1 MNDDKEIAL
10 FKKMIDLRH
19 VAEDF
24 GFLIDEKKSSQNSHF
39 YVRDRQKI
47 VLSRQPNGHWTFFSV
62 GEDRAGSVIDFVQMQ
77 TGKNLGHVRKY
88 LRTFLSNSAP
98 ALEISFPLAQ
108 VVSFSSPASEIKI
121 EPVEKFQA
129 HSYLLDHRR
138 ISFSTLFDPRFDE
151 QICRDKR
158 NNIVFPHRNSA
169 GEIVGG
175 EVKNKFFTGFMR
187 GGKRALW
194 RSNNFSIAETAVV
207 CESAIDCLSYCQIFA
222 DEDHDRSV
230 AFVSTGGTLSNLQ
243 KEILGQEFSREC
255 RKKIIIASDGDL
267 AGEQLALPGLMCLL
281 RTNPGASPGRG
292 LCCEEVSRF
301 RPSGFSLRLTES
313 EILASF

>member
-1 MNDDKEIAL
+1 MNDDKEIEL
-10 FKKMIDLRH
+10 LKKMIDLRQ

-24 GFLIDEKKSSQNSHF
+24 GFLLDEKKSSPNSHF

-77 TGKNLGHVRKY
+77 TGKNIGHARKY
-88 LRTFLSNSAP
+88 LRTFLSNAVP
-98 ALEISFPLAQ
+98 ALEISFPIAR
-108 VVSFSSPASEIKI
+108 VVSFSSPAPEKKL
-121 EPVEKFQA
+121 EPLEKFQA
-129 HSYLLDHRR
+129 HAYLLDHRR

-151 QICRDKR
+151 QISRDKR
-158 NNIVFPHRNSA
+158 NNVVFPHRDFL

-187 GGKRALW
+187 AGKRALW
-194 RSNNFSIAETAVV
+194 RSNNFSIAETVVV

-230 AFVSTGGTLSNLQ
+230 AFVSTGGTLSKLQ
-243 KEILGQEFSREC
+243 IEILGQEFSREC
-255 RKKIIIASDGDL
+255 RKKIIIATDGDL
-267 AGEQLALPGLMCLL
+267 AGEQLAVSLMSLVPVSVSCYRHAPGLAKDWNEHLQLL
-281 RTNPGASPGRG
+281 CSART
-292 LCCEEVSRF
+292 
-301 RPSGFSLRLTES
+301 
-313 EILASF
+313 

>member
-1 MNDDKEIAL
+1 MNDDKEIEL
-10 FKKMIDLRH
+10 FKRMIDLRQ
-19 VAEDF
+19 VVEDF
-24 GFLIDEKKSSQNSHF
+24 GFLLDEKKSSPNSHF

-77 TGKNLGHVRKY
+77 TGKNIGHARKY
-88 LRTFLSNSAP
+88 LRTFLSNSVP
-98 ALEISFPLAQ
+98 ALEISFPIAQ
-108 VVSFSSPASEIKI
+108 VVSFSSPAAKTKI
-121 EPVEKFQA
+121 ESVEKFQA

-158 NNIVFPHRNSA
+158 NNVVFPHRNSA

-187 GGKRALW
+187 GGRRAIW
-194 RSNNFSIAETAVV
+194 RSNNFSIAETVVV

-222 DEDHDRSV
+222 DDDPDRQR
-230 AFVSTGGTLSNLQ
+230 AYISTGGTLSNLQ
-243 KEILGQEFSREC
+243 KEMLGQEFSREC
-255 RKKIIIASDGDL
+255 RKKIIIATDGDL
-267 AGEQLALPGLMCLL
+267 AGEQLAVSLMSLVPVSVSCYRHAPGLAKDWNEHLQLL
-281 RTNPGASPGRG
+281 CSART
-292 LCCEEVSRF
+292 
-301 RPSGFSLRLTES
+301 
-313 EILASF
+313 